1 VLLIVGAEILV
12 RAAVRL
18 AASLK
23 VRPLIIGLTIVA
35 FGSSAPQM
43 TVSLQ
48 ATLAGNTDIAVGSV
62 IGSSIFNILVTLGL
76 SALIIPLR
84 VSRQLVRLDI
94 PVMILAGLLV
104 FTLAANEELTP
115 LDGLLLLCALLAYL
129 GVLHY
134 QTRHSRRPRTLD
146 IVAKAPWLS
155 SVLLMFGG
163 LLVLVLA
170 GHLLL
175 GAAVDVAS
183 DLGLSERI
191 IGLTLIGVGTS
202 LPCLATSLIAALRG
216 ERDIAVGNVIGSN
229 LFNLLGVL
237 GLTALLAPSPLS
249 VSPNALDFDLP
260 VMLGVVVLCLPV
272 FYTGYRVTR
281 IEGLVLLGLY
291 LVRSGKQLSSITIS
305 GNGQHIMTD
314 VYSSAGLIAALI
326 VIHFTG
332 WTWLDP
338 AVSLVMGGLILGKGY
353 QLLRRSISGLMD
365 ETDMKIV
372 DKVITI
378 LSAHRRENWID
389 IHNMRVQQYG
399 NNYHIDCHVTLP
411 YYLELNDAHDEM
423 KKIEKLVNEGFAG
436 SEVEFFI
443 HMDPC
448 IPSCCHYC
456 LKEACPVRSHAFTGE
471 IIWTRDNVLPNRKH
485 G

>member
-1 VLLIVGAEILV
+1 MVSGLLLLILGAEVLV

-62 IGSSIFNILVTLGL
+62 IGSSIFNVLVTLGL
-76 SALIIPLR
+76 AALIIPLR

-94 PVMILAGLLV
+94 PVMIVAALLV

-115 LDGLLLLCALLAYL
+115 LDGLLLLVALLAYL

-146 IVAKAPWLS
+146 TVARAPWLS
-155 SVLLMFGG
+155 SVLRIFGG

-175 GAAVDVAS
+175 GAAVDVAG

-191 IGLTLIGVGTS
+191 VGLTLIGVGTS

-216 ERDIAVGNVIGSN
+216 EREIAVGNVIGSN

-237 GLTALLAPSPLS
+237 GLTALLAPTPLS
-249 VSPNALDFDLP
+249 VSPNAVDFDLP
-260 VMLGVVVLCLPV
+260 VMLGVVLLCLPV
-272 FYTGYRVTR
+272 FYSGYRVTR
-281 IEGLVLLGLY
+281 AEGLVMLGLY
-291 LVRSGKQLSSITIS
+291 LA
-305 GNGQHIMTD
+305 
-314 VYSSAGLIAALI
+314 YGL
-326 VIHFTG
+326 H
-332 WTWLDP
+332 
-338 AVSLVMGGLILGKGY
+338 VM
-353 QLLRRSISGLMD
+353 
-365 ETDMKIV
+365 
-372 DKVITI
+372 
-378 LSAHRRENWID
+378 
-389 IHNMRVQQYG
+389 
-399 NNYHIDCHVTLP
+399 
-411 YYLELNDAHDEM
+411 
-423 KKIEKLVNEGFAG
+423 
-436 SEVEFFI
+436 
-443 HMDPC
+443 
-448 IPSCCHYC
+448 
-456 LKEACPVRSHAFTGE
+456 AFTTGMPLAGKLE
-471 IIWTRDNVLPNRKH
+471 HLMLYYVLPTLVAFLLFSTLRAWRRQHKREPQ
-485 G
+485 